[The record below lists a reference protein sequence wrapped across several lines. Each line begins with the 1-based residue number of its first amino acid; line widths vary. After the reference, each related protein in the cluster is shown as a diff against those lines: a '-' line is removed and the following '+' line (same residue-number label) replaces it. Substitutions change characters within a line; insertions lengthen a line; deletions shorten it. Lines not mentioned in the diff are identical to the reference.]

1 MHREGSAP
9 WYQRQQAD
17 ESRGPHVGNI
27 EERREKGAEVRH
39 NERTQLTAERKI
51 IQIRALMRKIA
62 MVEKKK
68 TISKEKAAENLKAFR
83 RDLRDRAWKRVAGSK
98 IPDLVKVGLLMSNA
112 LSLLTAQIDVMIR
125 AALKVEGVNATT
137 TGGDGDMIC
146 GMKNYAEKTKAAE
159 YWFERDLKPYIE
171 DCTFGSYGVKAY
183 DDFNHSSAEVIQLL
197 MLCVDRG
204 GVDGGMEK
212 VFRSLQRLKKG
223 TRFSDEDIARFDF
236 KE

>member
-1 MHREGSAP
+1 M
-9 WYQRQQAD
+9 
-17 ESRGPHVGNI
+17 
-27 EERREKGAEVRH
+27 
-39 NERTQLTAERKI
+39 TAERQI
-51 IQIRALMRKIA
+51 IQIRAFMRKIG
-62 MVEKKK
+62 MIKKKK
-68 TISKEKAAENLKAFR
+68 TISKVKAAENLKAFR
-83 RDLRDRAWKRVAGSK
+83 KELKDRAWKRVAGSK

-125 AALKVEGVNATT
+125 AALKAEGVNATT

-171 DCTFGSYGVKAY
+171 GCTFGSFGVKAY

>member
-1 MHREGSAP
+1 MCE
-9 WYQRQQAD
+9 
-17 ESRGPHVGNI
+17 I
-27 EERREKGAEVRH
+27 EM
-39 NERTQLTAERKI
+39 I
-51 IQIRALMRKIA
+51 
-62 MVEKKK
+62 EKKK
-68 TISKEKAAENLKAFR
+68 TISKAKAAENIKAFR
-83 RDLRDRAWKRVAGSK
+83 RELRDRAWKRVAVSK

-112 LSLLTAQIDVMIR
+112 LSLLAAQIDVMVR
-125 AALKVEGVNATT
+125 AELKAEGVNAKTS
-137 TGGDGDMIC
+137 GGEGDIIC

-204 GVDGGMEK
+204 EVDGGMEK

>member
-1 MHREGSAP
+1 M
-9 WYQRQQAD
+9 
-17 ESRGPHVGNI
+17 
-27 EERREKGAEVRH
+27 
-39 NERTQLTAERKI
+39 
-51 IQIRALMRKIA
+51 
-62 MVEKKK
+62 KKK
-68 TISKEKAAENLKAFR
+68 ITKEQVKENLKAFR
-83 RDLRDRAWKRVAGSK
+83 KELKDRAWKRVAGSK

-112 LSLLTAQIDVMIR
+112 LSLLAAQIDVMIR
-125 AALKVEGVNATT
+125 AELKAEG
-137 TGGDGDMIC
+137 DIIC

-204 GVDGGMEK
+204 EVDGGMEK

>member
-1 MHREGSAP
+1 METMTSKP
-9 WYQRQQAD
+9 
-17 ESRGPHVGNI
+17 
-27 EERREKGAEVRH
+27 
-39 NERTQLTAERKI
+39 KI
-51 IQIRALMRKIA
+51 TKEQG
-62 MVEKKK
+62 KK
-68 TISKEKAAENLKAFR
+68 NLKAFR
-83 RDLRDRAWKRVAGSK
+83 KELKDRAWKRVAGSK

-125 AALKVEGVNATT
+125 AALKAEGVNATT

-223 TRFSDEDIARFDF
+223 TRFSDEDVARFDF

>member
-1 MHREGSAP
+1 MT
-9 WYQRQQAD
+9 
-17 ESRGPHVGNI
+17 V
-27 EERREKGAEVRH
+27 K
-39 NERTQLTAERKI
+39 RKI

-62 MVEKKK
+62 MIEKKK
-68 TISKEKAAENLKAFR
+68 TISKEKAAENIKAFR
-83 RDLRDRAWKRVAGSK
+83 RELRDRAWKRVAGSK

-125 AALKVEGVNATT
+125 AALKAEGVNAKT
-137 TGGDGDMIC
+137 TGGDGDIIC

-204 GVDGGMEK
+204 EVDGGMEK